1 MYVFIAIGIAIVAGS
16 VYYVLKGVLAPHTA
30 PAATTPAK

>member
-1 MYVFIAIGIAIVAGS
+1 MYIFILIGIAIVAGAG
-16 VYYVLKGVLAPHTA
+16 YYVLKGALAPHA